1 MKTIIKKPEATGL
14 LAFWFSD
21 DETESPIYY
30 YTIDVKTINVDTYQK
45 ENVYKINKVDFV
57 SGEYEHME
65 TLREF
70 RTNNHSIKPM
80 IDKIIERYKNI
91 EIQIDSE
98 VQKTIL
104 NTLQTASK
112 NQIQSIAFPPMGT
125 GFYGIPLELSA
136 RVMYEAINTHLSGDT
151 NLEKVVICVYDQ
163 REYKAFQKVF
173 VNF

>member
-1 MKTIIKKPEATGL
+1 MKTIVKKINAMDI

-21 DETESPIYY
+21 NEEESPIYY

-98 VQKTIL
+98 
-104 NTLQTASK
+104 AD
-112 NQIQSIAFPPMGT
+112 
-125 GFYGIPLELSA
+125 E
-136 RVMYEAINTHLSGDT
+136 
-151 NLEKVVICVYDQ
+151 LEK
-163 REYKAFQKVF
+163 EYIQQEEELAKMYALNDIERDNQ
-173 VNF
+173 